1 LNELTKEIVMR
12 RRFWIFLFSAALLTA
27 PAWAETPEEHLSI
40 KNHVFVPQELTVPAN
55 QKLKLIVKNEDP
67 TSAEFESHELNR
79 EKVVPANGE
88 ITVYLD
94 PLGPGTYPF
103 FDDFHRDT
111 TTGKIT
117 AK

>member
-1 LNELTKEIVMR
+1 MHK
-12 RRFWIFLFSAALLTA
+12 IFAFLSAAIFCALIADVAYADTV
-27 PAWAETPEEHLSI
+27 PEQHLSI
-40 KNHVFVPQELTVPAN
+40 KNHAFVPPELTVPAG
-55 QKLKLIVKNEDP
+55 QKIKLIIKNEDA
-67 TSAEFESHELNR
+67 TASEFESYELNR

-94 PLGPGTYPF
+94 PMDPGTYPF

-111 TTGKIT
+111 TTGKVI

>member
-1 LNELTKEIVMR
+1 MKNQAAVEMGLM
-12 RRFWIFLFSAALLTA
+12 ALLFFSITNPVFA
-27 PAWAETPEEHLSI
+27 DDLPEQHLSL
-40 KNHVFVPQELTVPAN
+40 KNHVFVPQELTVPAG
-55 QKLKLIVKNEDP
+55 QKIKLIVKNED
-67 TSAEFESHELNR
+67 SAAAEFESYELNR

-94 PLGPGTYPF
+94 PLDPGTYPF

-111 TTGKIT
+111 TTGKIV

>member
-1 LNELTKEIVMR
+1 MR
-12 RRFWIFLFSAALLTA
+12 RAFWISLLATALFALPVRADDA
-27 PAWAETPEEHLSI
+27 PEQHLSL
-40 KNHVFVPQELTVPAN
+40 KNHAFVPQELTVPAN
-55 QKLKLIVKNEDP
+55 QKIKLIIKNED
-67 TSAEFESHELNR
+67 SQAAEFESSELNR

-94 PLGPGTYPF
+94 PMTPGTYPF

-111 TTGKIT
+111 TTGEVV

>member
-1 LNELTKEIVMR
+1 MRQGFRIVLL
-12 RRFWIFLFSAALLTA
+12 FAVLFSA
-27 PAWAETPEEHLSI
+27 PAYADTPEQHLSI
-40 KNHVFVPQELTVPAN
+40 KNHVFAPQELTVPAN
-55 QKLKLIVKNEDP
+55 RKIKLIVKNED
-67 TSAEFESHELNR
+67 SEAAEFESYELNR

-94 PLGPGTYPF
+94 PLDPGTYPF

-111 TTGKIT
+111 TTGKVI

>member
-1 LNELTKEIVMR
+1 MNKKSIRNMVVGAAFALILTG
-12 RRFWIFLFSAALLTA
+12 TA
-27 PAWAETPEEHLSI
+27 YADDAPEQHLSL
-40 KNHVFVPQELTVPAN
+40 KNHVFVPQELTVPAG
-55 QKLKLIVKNEDP
+55 QKIKLIVKNED
-67 TSAEFESHELNR
+67 SAAAEFESFELNR

-94 PLGPGTYPF
+94 PLDAGTYPF

-111 TTGKIT
+111 TTGKII

>member
-1 LNELTKEIVMR
+1 MKMR
-12 RRFWIFLFSAALLTA
+12 FSRDSILAVLLLTVLTFSFTARADDA
-27 PAWAETPEEHLSI
+27 PEQQLVL

-55 QKLKLIVKNEDP
+55 QKVKLIVKNEDD
-67 TSAEFESHELNR
+67 SAAEFESYELNR
-79 EKVVPANGE
+79 EKVVPAQGQ

-94 PLGPGTYPF
+94 PLDPGTYPF

-111 TTGKIT
+111 TTGKII